1 MNRLTRTLALVSALA
16 PFVTSLVAHSA
27 QARSNAP
34 YATVP
39 EPAVSSGD
47 TYKVRLVPS
56 LVNQTPFPIE
66 PPASEAGKGIVF
78 RPQSRMTEADS
89 GLASSAQPSIRGD
102 AALQGF
108 EFDQGKWTY
117 QQLVCP
123 ALPGHLFLLY
133 KGDNGTG
140 DVSLFSAAIP
150 RAGNGHALVIPIERR
165 GFSLYSPAP
174 VNALNIA
181 TFNRI
186 RAGELASQSADWLT
200 TALCYAA
207 LTGARP
213 QISAVQKISSD
224 ANLALSFP
232 PTLEVGANG
241 ESTVRFVDSA
251 VATKPTEWALAFS
264 SKGELVK
271 VTISAVPLY
280 AVRPIPTLPVQQSSQ
295 NGPH

>member
-1 MNRLTRTLALVSALA
+1 MNRFTSTLALVSALA
-16 PFVTSLVAHSA
+16 PFATGLLAHSA
-27 QARSNAP
+27 QSRSNAP
-34 YATVP
+34 YATTP
-39 EPAVSSGD
+39 EPAISSGD
-47 TYKVRLVPS
+47 TYKVRPVPS
-56 LVNQTPFPIE
+56 LVNQTPFPVE
-66 PPASEAGKGIVF
+66 PPASEAGKLIAF
-78 RPQSRMTEADS
+78 RPQSRMTEADVD
-89 GLASSAQPSIRGD
+89 LASSAQPSIRGD
-102 AALQGF
+102 ATLEGF
-108 EFDQGKWTY
+108 ELDQGKWTY
-117 QQLVCP
+117 QQLACP
-123 ALPGHLFLLY
+123 VLPGHLLLLY

-150 RAGNGHALVIPIERR
+150 RTGNGPVRVIPIERR

-186 RAGELASQSADWLT
+186 RAGEPASKSADWLA

-213 QISAVQKISSD
+213 QISAVQKASSG

-251 VATKPTEWALAFS
+251 VANKPTEWALAFS
-264 SKGELVK
+264 SKGELVR
-271 VTISAVPLY
+271 VTTFAVPLY
-280 AVRPIPTLPVQQSSQ
+280 AVKPIPPLPVQQSSQ
-295 NGPH
+295 SGPH